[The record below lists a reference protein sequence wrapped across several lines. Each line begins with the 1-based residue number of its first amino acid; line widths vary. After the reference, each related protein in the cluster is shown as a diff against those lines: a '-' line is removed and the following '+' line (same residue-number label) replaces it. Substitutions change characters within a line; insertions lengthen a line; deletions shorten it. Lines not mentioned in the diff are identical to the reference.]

1 MAKKLDILLAHTWDE
16 EQDITGWWMSE
27 KLDGVR
33 AYWDGQRFLSR
44 NGNEFFAPKWFTR
57 GMPKQALDGELF
69 VGRKL
74 FNETVSIVRQ
84 HDAGLQWEKIKYLV
98 FDAPS
103 VEEVF
108 EKRTEAACRLT
119 IKADRATV
127 LKQVPCRDLDH
138 ARQVMKGVLREGG
151 EGLMFREPASLYQR
165 KRSNTLLKWK
175 DLLTAEG
182 VVVAHEPGKGKH
194 EGRLG
199 ALVVSLSTVN
209 RQPGASAATL
219 KVLREGDCVNVG
231 TGFTD
236 YQREHPPKIG
246 SVVMYSYQELTPAG
260 IPRFPSYLG
269 ERKVS

>member
-1 MAKKLDILLAHTWDE
+1 MSKLPLLLAHTWDE
-16 EQDITGWWMSE
+16 EQDMTGWWMSE

-33 AYWDGQRFLSR
+33 AYWDGHRFLSR
-44 NGNEFFAPKWFTR
+44 LGNEFFAPSWFTE
-57 GMPKQALDGELF
+57 GFPKVPLDGELF

-84 HDAGLQWEKIKYLV
+84 HDAGQQWERVKYLV

-103 VEEVF
+103 VGEDKLDF
-108 EKRTEAACRLT
+108 EHRLEAACRLT
-119 IKADRATV
+119 IKAINAKMV
-127 LKQVPCRDLDH
+127 KQQVCKGNDH
-138 ARQVMKGVLREGG
+138 LRKVMKEMLKVGAEGVMLRQPGSMYE
-151 EGLMFREPASLYQR
+151 R

-175 DLLTAEG
+175 DLLTSEG
-182 VVVAHEPGKGKH
+182 LVVAREPGKGKH
-194 EGRLG
+194 KGRLG
-199 ALVVSLSTVN
+199 ALVVAL
-209 RQPGASAATL
+209 PGWEKHMDQDHIYDGPT
-219 KVLREGDCVNVG
+219 VNVG

-236 YQREHPPKIG
+236 VQREHPPKIG